1 MISTA
6 DVLIIMFVTG
16 NIRYDTIRHGVSCR
30 RLQQIE
36 VMEVEHCGTR
46 FQREAPLFLI
56 FEDTGIPL

>member
-46 FQREAPLFLI
+46 F
-56 FEDTGIPL
+56 